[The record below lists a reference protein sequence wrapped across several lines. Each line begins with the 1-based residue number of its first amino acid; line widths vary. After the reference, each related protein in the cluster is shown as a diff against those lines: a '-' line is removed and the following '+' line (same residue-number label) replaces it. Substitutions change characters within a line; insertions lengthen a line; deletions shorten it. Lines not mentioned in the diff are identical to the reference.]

1 MKQFLILLGFVF
13 FLPEVLLSKP
23 SFEETIPKKED
34 PLSNRED
41 WNKEYQKIISNEK
54 DYLSLVRYHPR
65 SIKRLYQNLDKQERQ
80 IKKRQEDYLNSL
92 DKNDPEFIESERERI
107 KKEQLLILPN
117 ELGTDENMTLQEKE
131 TRLNTRIKEN
141 PNKFYKTLTKKIR
154 FQKTENPKDLLPGIS
169 ILKTYVEERKALI
182 QKENSEK
189 LEDEKKEDKEEAPT
203 FSEQELSLI
212 KQSEEKPRLG
222 RHQIQKSNF

>member
-222 RHQIQKSNF
+222 RHQIQKPNF